1 MGTVLFFSLLFKIH
15 LVGHSSSRLKIQI
28 LVKQSSAQIKMEKGT
43 VCVTGGAGYLASWMI
58 KTLLEDGYSVN
69 ATWRSDPG
77 SMEDVSGIMALPG
90 ASKRLKIF
98 EADLSKPETF
108 EAPIKGCIG
117 VFHVA
122 HPIDVQGKE
131 SEHVLTERAMKGS
144 LGILQACIDSKTVKK
159 LIYTSSAST
168 VVFNEKRLIN
178 EILDE
183 ESWSDVD
190 LIRSNDKQH
199 GSSYFISKIL
209 TEKTILEFAE
219 KKGFDVVT
227 VLPTSLHGPFVGPD
241 CPRSV
246 RGSMALIFG
255 DVDKGR
261 MFVKTPFVHVDDVA
275 RAHIHL
281 FEHPN
286 AKGRYICSKIT
297 VTVDELYKLLSE
309 KYPEY
314 KLPIIDFLKAAEK
327 VNMPEV
333 SSRKLLGTGFE
344 FKYGIE
350 EMFDDAIDSCRRH
363 NIL

>member
-1 MGTVLFFSLLFKIH
+1 
-15 LVGHSSSRLKIQI
+15 
-28 LVKQSSAQIKMEKGT
+28 
-43 VCVTGGAGYLASWMI
+43 
-58 KTLLEDGYSVN
+58 
-69 ATWRSDPG
+69 
-77 SMEDVSGIMALPG
+77 MEDVSGIMALPG

-144 LGILQACIDSKTVKK
+144 LGILQACIDSRTVKK

-168 VVFNEKRLIN
+168 VVFNEKRLNN

-190 LIRSNDKQH
+190 LIRSNDKQQH

-209 TEKTILEFAE
+209 TEKGILEFAE

-255 DVDKGR
+255 Q
-261 MFVKTPFVHVDDVA
+261 
-275 RAHIHL
+275 
-281 FEHPN
+281 
-286 AKGRYICSKIT
+286 
-297 VTVDELYKLLSE
+297 LLV
-309 KYPEY
+309 
-314 KLPIIDFLKAAEK
+314 L
-327 VNMPEV
+327 
-333 SSRKLLGTGFE
+333 
-344 FKYGIE
+344 
-350 EMFDDAIDSCRRH
+350 C
-363 NIL
+363 